1 MAINLTGKA
10 DATIASAAL
19 QAGKAGVPTDLS
31 TTFKVMSD
39 SYATGM
45 GKVGAGLAKVA
56 EVAAKQGAKLAKKA
70 IDDFKA
76 PPVEDLEMMSDNMG
90 GTLLNDIAELKEER
104 KGMLKFWDKKDDPTT
119 EIDEGRMSWKEYKKR
134 KKEISDEVA
143 SFQANKT
150 AIVEGINNGTFDT
163 GASDNYNML
172 LAETFMSEDGVI
184 AEGDH
189 AGVYAKH
196 VKMPDGKYAWK
207 LYDKDNKEISGVNQD
222 DGSLQYLDGSDVAV
236 RFQERQAGELEDAR
250 KATQELQTDAY
261 KDFDPTI
268 TKPDNVVAGVVNDD
282 VRAMQNKLKAAGYDL
297 PKFGVDGKWGPET
310 EKAWNDYS
318 SKLGL
323 YNDLK
328 AKAEDYVPGTTT
340 ERGLPEGFDNLNQK
354 EQYAQLTDILK
365 EKYPEAVD
373 KYEDI
378 EREIREEARI
388 HVTNT
393 APDLEDRDE
402 VSRMWNDRVRSNMVA
417 ALKEMYP
424 DMSDEEVLYLYH
436 TDAGGRE
443 MEGTS
448 WSDAD
453 DPNSPQNA
461 LIASYGVTGTTLD
474 YLTSQIGKTADIPDR
489 QEKFVRSK
497 DIGNLLVP
505 NAETTLAAWQQL
517 EIDVLTGAQEGAAL
531 REHELR
537 NNLRKAI
544 NTPEKMA
551 YMVNQP
557 IGNMEFSYK
566 EQLSMPSRISAE
578 MWTAINDIAGE
589 ELSAL
594 DTDGVPGLTEAD
606 FENNLENFKILREA
620 MLNFDDP
627 SAKEIFVEWY
637 AQDITRSHGE
647 LFDQWVASQQ
657 ADDDGGGGD
666 DDDDDEEVLGYNPT
680 GAWSQNVQLPGGTS
694 GTVDNQTVAGLA
706 DRLIDIQDGNT
717 STKSFFFNGFDYVW
731 DHADAPGKWSRMER
745 VDDGTGTGNTRR
757 QRKVFKDNNQLFS
770 GQGLAWSGTPWLMD
784 IIEQGGVNGGGGG
797 SAVNAARQRAAGGY
811 E

>member
-1 MAINLTGKA
+1 MAINLTGTA

-19 QAGKAGVPTDLS
+19 QAGKAGVAKDLS
-31 TTFKVMSD
+31 ATFKVMSD

-45 GKVGAGLAKVA
+45 GKLGTGLAKVA

-70 IDDFKA
+70 IDEFKA
-76 PPVEDLEMMSDNMG
+76 PPVEDLEMMSENMG
-90 GTLLNDIAELKEER
+90 GTLLNDISELKDER
-104 KGMLKFWDKKDDPTT
+104 KGMLKFWDKKDDPETAV
-119 EIDEGRMSWKEYKKR
+119 DEGRMSWKEYKKR

-143 SFQANKT
+143 TFQANKT

-184 AEGDH
+184 GEGDH

-207 LYDKDNKEISGVNQD
+207 LYDKGDKEISGVNQD

-236 RFQERQAGELEDAR
+236 RFEERQTGELEDAR

-261 KDFDPTI
+261 TGFDPTI
-268 TKPDNVVAGVVNDD
+268 TKPENVVDGVFNED
-282 VRAMQNKLKAAGYDL
+282 VKAMQEKLIAAGYEL
-297 PKFGVDGKWGPET
+297 PEFGVDGKWLAGGET
-310 EKAWNDYS
+310 EAAWNDYS

-328 AKAEDYVPGTTT
+328 AKAEDYVPGTPI
-340 ERGLPEGFDNLNQK
+340 ERVLPEGFDNLNQK
-354 EQYAQLTDILK
+354 EQYGQLIDILK
-365 EKYPEAVD
+365 DKYP
-373 KYEDI
+373 DI
-378 EREIREEARI
+378 NIRDFHKLEGGYTGDRSKSPEEYRSYLRNGLKRMYPDLSDEEARF
-388 HVTNT
+388 
-393 APDLEDRDE
+393 L
-402 VSRMWNDRVRSNMVA
+402 A
-417 ALKEMYP
+417 A
-424 DMSDEEVLYLYH
+424 
-436 TDAGGRE
+436 TRIGRKP
-443 MEGTS
+443 MKGTS
-448 WSDAD
+448 WGDAD

-461 LIASYGVTGTTLD
+461 LITSYGVTGTTPD
-474 YLTSQIGKTADIPDR
+474 YLTSQRGATADIPVR
-489 QEKFVRSK
+489 EQKFVRSK
-497 DIGNLLVP
+497 DVANLLTP
-505 NAETTLAAWQQL
+505 NATSTLSAWQQL
-517 EIDVLTGAQEGAAL
+517 EIDVLTAAQDGGAL

-537 NNLRKAI
+537 NNLRRAVD
-544 NTPEKMA
+544 TPEKMA

-606 FENNLENFKILREA
+606 FENNLENFKVLREA

-637 AQDITRSHGE
+637 ANDITRSHGE
-647 LFDQWVASQQ
+647 LFDQWAASQQ
-657 ADDDGGGGD
+657 GEK
-666 DDDDDEEVLGYNPT
+666 EEEEEEEEIPLGYNPT
-680 GAWSQNVQLPGGTS
+680 GAWSQNVRLNSKGQT
-694 GTVDNQTVAGLA
+694 GTVDNQTMVGLA
-706 DRLIDIQDGNT
+706 EDLLDIEDGNT
-717 STKSFFFNGFDYVW
+717 SAKSFFFNGFDYDW
-731 DHADAPGKWSRMER
+731 NHKDAKGKWSRME
-745 VDDGTGTGNTRR
+745 GTGSDAKRVPFRDHNH
-757 QRKVFKDNNQLFS
+757 LFS

-784 IIEQGGVNGGGGG
+784 IIQQGGVSGVSGGGGIPDT
-797 SAVNAARQRAAGGY
+797 SQW
-811 E
+811 

>member
-19 QAGKAGVPTDLS
+19 QAGKAGVAKDLS
-31 TTFKVMSD
+31 TTFKAMSD

-45 GKVGAGLAKVA
+45 DKLGAGLAKVA

-70 IDDFKA
+70 IDEFKA

-90 GTLLNDIAELKEER
+90 GTLLNDISELKEER

-172 LAETFMSEDGVI
+172 LAETFMSENGVI

-189 AGVYAKH
+189 EGVYAKH

-268 TKPDNVVAGVVNDD
+268 AKPENIVDGVFNKD
-282 VRAMQNKLKAAGYDL
+282 VEAMQKKLIAAGYEL
-297 PKFGVDGKWGPET
+297 PTHGVDGKWLAGGET
-310 EKAWNDYS
+310 EAAWNDYS

-328 AKAEDYVPGTTT
+328 AKAEGYTPGK
-340 ERGLPEGFDNLNQK
+340 EEEAVELLLPENFADLSYEEQAAQVMELIKQKYGEIDN
-354 EQYAQLTDILK
+354 DLK
-365 EKYPEAVD
+365 T
-373 KYEDI
+373 
-378 EREIREEARI
+378 EIRNKD
-388 HVTNT
+388 V
-393 APDLEDRDE
+393 EDRTPDE
-402 VSRMWNDRVRSNMVA
+402 KFLIMTKWGTDF
-417 ALKEMYP
+417 
-424 DMSDEEVLYLYH
+424 EEYSSINKTYIGKMIE
-436 TDAGGRE
+436 AGGIG
-443 MEGTS
+443 EGIKAAT
-448 WSDAD
+448 
-453 DPNSPQNA
+453 P
-461 LIASYGVTGTTLD
+461 ASLARQKGETV
-474 YLTSQIGKTADIPDR
+474 DIPDR
-489 QEKFVRSK
+489 QENLVTSK
-497 DIGNLLVP
+497 DLGNLLVP
-505 NAETTLAAWQQL
+505 NAGSTLTAWQQL
-517 EIDVLTGAQEGAAL
+517 EIDVLTSAQEGAAL

-544 NTPEKMA
+544 DTPEKMA
-551 YMVNQP
+551 YMVGQP

-606 FENNLENFKILREA
+606 FENNLENFKVLREA

-627 SAKEIFVEWY
+627 AAKEIFVEWY

-657 ADDDGGGGD
+657 TDDDGGG
-666 DDDDDEEVLGYNPT
+666 DDEEEDLITYNPKGKFGENQKT
-680 GAWSQNVQLPGGTS
+680 GGTVS
-694 GTVDNQTVAGLA
+694 NYTAAGAAQTVA
-706 DRLIDIQDGNT
+706 DIMSGASNQRELSFLGYSYTYSPT
-717 STKSFFFNGFDYVW
+717 SK
-731 DHADAPGKWSRMER
+731 KWSRQEENEVMK
-745 VDDGTGTGNTRR
+745 DGE
-757 QRKVFKDNNQLFS
+757 KVWETTTKHYRDLNHLLSAEGLGMS
-770 GQGLAWSGTPWLMD
+770 GHRWLMD
-784 IIEQGGVNGGGGG
+784 IINQGGGGDN
-797 SAVNAARQRAAGGY
+797 SAVAEANRRAGTY
-811 E
+811 

>member
-1 MAINLTGKA
+1 MSINLTGNA

-31 TTFKVMSD
+31 ATFKVMSD

-45 GKVGAGLAKVA
+45 SKLGAGLAKVA
-56 EVAAKQGAKLAKKA
+56 EVAAKQGTKLAKKA
-70 IDDFKA
+70 IDEFKA

-90 GTLLNDIAELKEER
+90 GTLLNDISELKEER
-104 KGMLKFWDKKDDPTT
+104 KGMLKFWDKKDDPAT

-207 LYDKDNKEISGVNQD
+207 LYDEDNKEISGVNQD
-222 DGSLQYLDGSDVAV
+222 DGSLEYLDGSDVAV
-236 RFQERQAGELEDAR
+236 RFQERQTGELEDA
-250 KATQELQTDAY
+250 KQATQELQTDTY
-261 KDFDPTI
+261 RDFDPNI
-268 TKPDNVVAGVVNDD
+268 TKPENIVDGVFNED
-282 VRAMQNKLKAAGYDL
+282 VKAMQEKLIDAGYKLDE
-297 PKFGVDGKWGPET
+297 FGVDGKWLAGGET
-310 EKAWNDYS
+310 EAAWNDYS

-328 AKAEDYVPGTTT
+328 AKAEGYTPG
-340 ERGLPEGFDNLNQK
+340 E
-354 EQYAQLTDILK
+354 
-365 EKYPEAVD
+365 
-373 KYEDI
+373 
-378 EREIREEARI
+378 
-388 HVTNT
+388 
-393 APDLEDRDE
+393 
-402 VSRMWNDRVRSNMVA
+402 
-417 ALKEMYP
+417 
-424 DMSDEEVLYLYH
+424 DEEVLEFPLSDNFADLSYDEKTSEIMGLLRQKYGDEVIDNYDTYFNDPIPGMTEAEENFLNISSAG
-436 TDAGGRE
+436 TDFKKYSTTVGHYMDDIVEAGGIGETVLAATPGSLARQ
-443 MEGTS
+443 EG
-448 WSDAD
+448 A
-453 DPNSPQNA
+453 
-461 LIASYGVTGTTLD
+461 VV
-474 YLTSQIGKTADIPDR
+474 DIPDR

-497 DIGNLLVP
+497 DIGNLLTP
-505 NAETTLAAWQQL
+505 NAESTLSAWQQI
-517 EIDVLTGAQEGAAL
+517 EIDVLEAAQQGGAL

-544 NTPEKMA
+544 NSPEKMA
-551 YMVNQP
+551 YMVGQP

-578 MWTAINDIAGE
+578 MWVAINDIAYE

-606 FENNLENFKILREA
+606 FENNLENFKVLREA

-637 AQDITRSHGE
+637 ANDITRSHGE
-647 LFDQWVASQQ
+647 LFDSWVASQQ
-657 ADDDGGGGD
+657 ADDDGGGD

-680 GAWSQNVQLPGGTS
+680 GAWSQNVQLVGGST

-706 DRLIDIQDGNT
+706 DRLIDIQNGDT
-717 STKSFFFNGFDYVW
+717 STKSFFFNGFDYIW
-731 DHADAPGKWSRMER
+731 DHADAPGKWSRMEQ
-745 VDDGTGTGNTRR
+745 VGQSR

-784 IIEQGGVNGGGGG
+784 IIEQGGGGSS
-797 SAVNAARQRAAGGY
+797 SAVNKAKNNAKTY
-811 E
+811 

>member
-1 MAINLTGKA
+1 MSINLTGKA

-19 QAGKAGVPTDLS
+19 QAGKAGVAKDLS
-31 TTFKVMSD
+31 TTFKMMSD

-45 GKVGAGLAKVA
+45 GKMGAGLAKVA

-70 IDDFKA
+70 IDEFKA
-76 PPVEDLEMMSDNMG
+76 PPVEDLEMMSENMG
-90 GTLLNDIAELKEER
+90 GTLLNEIAELKEDR
-104 KGMLKFWDKKDDPTT
+104 KGMLKFWDKTEDDPSTT
-119 EIDEGRMSWKEYKKR
+119 EDESRMTWKEYKKR

-150 AIVEGINNGTFDT
+150 AIVEGLNNGTFDT
-163 GASDNYNML
+163 GASDNFNML

-207 LYDKDNKEISGVNQD
+207 LYDKDDKEISGVNQD

-268 TKPDNVVAGVVNDD
+268 TKPDNVVAGVVNED
-282 VRAMQNKLKAAGYDL
+282 VRAMQKKLKAAGYDL

-310 EKAWNDYS
+310 EKAWTDYS

-328 AKAEDYVPGTTT
+328 AKAEGYTPG
-340 ERGLPEGFDNLNQK
+340 RMNLPEDFETKDPEVKKGIID
-354 EQYAQLTDILK
+354 DILK
-365 EKYPEAVD
+365 AQYPDLPWDKIENQEFSPQQMLEKYPDMPIEVQRYLKWQSAD
-373 KYEDI
+373 KYNVNEDWLDKSPG
-378 EREIREEARI
+378 ERSTTLI
-388 HVTNT
+388 N
-393 APDLEDRDE
+393 APDTSFEER
-402 VSRMWNDRVRSNMVA
+402 VA
-417 ALKEMYP
+417 AVV
-424 DMSDEEVLYLYH
+424 EVLPDNIESL
-436 TDAGGRE
+436 ARQ
-443 MEGTS
+443 EG
-448 WSDAD
+448 
-453 DPNSPQNA
+453 
-461 LIASYGVTGTTLD
+461 VVV
-474 YLTSQIGKTADIPDR
+474 DIPDR

-497 DIGNLLVP
+497 DIANLLIP

-517 EIDVLTGAQEGAAL
+517 EINVLEAAQQGGAL

-544 NTPEKMA
+544 DTPEKMA
-551 YMVNQP
+551 YMVGQP

-578 MWTAINDIAGE
+578 MWVAINDIAGE

-594 DTDGVPGLTEAD
+594 DTDGVPGLSEAD
-606 FENNLENFKILREA
+606 FENNLENFKVLREA

-627 SAKEIFVEWY
+627 AAKEIFVEWY

-657 ADDDGGGGD
+657 VDDDGGGGGD
-666 DDDDDEEVLGYNPT
+666 DDDDEEIELYGGSSAKDDFP
-680 GAWSQNVQLPGGTS
+680 GATYRGGTAPTNADTRGAALIFMDILNGDHVS
-694 GTVDNQTVAGLA
+694 NQFEFG
-706 DRLIDIQDGNT
+706 
-717 STKSFFFNGFDYVW
+717 KYDYVY
-731 DHADAPGKWSRMER
+731 DPDRDKWSREQE
-745 VDDGTGTGNTRR
+745 VPILDDQGKATGDYKTETYT
-757 QRKVFKDNNQLFS
+757 FKNDAELLS
-770 GQGLAWSGTPWLMD
+770 SQGLGWSGSKWLMD
-784 IIEQGGVNGGGGG
+784 MLREGVGSGGSGN
-797 SAVNAARQRAAGGY
+797 SAVNQARRNAANY
-811 E
+811 

>member
-1 MAINLTGKA
+1 MSINLTGKA

-19 QAGKAGVPTDLS
+19 QAGKAGVAKDLS

-45 GKVGAGLAKVA
+45 GKLGTGLAKVA

-70 IDDFKA
+70 IDEFKA
-76 PPVEDLEMMSDNMG
+76 PPVEDLEMMPENMS
-90 GTLLNDIAELKEER
+90 GTLLNDISELKDER
-104 KGMLKFWDKKDDPTT
+104 KGMLKFWDKKDDPDT

-189 AGVYAKH
+189 KGVYAKH

-207 LYDKDNKEISGVNQD
+207 LYDKDDKEISGVNQD
-222 DGSLQYLDGSDVAV
+222 NGSLQYLDGSDVAV
-236 RFQERQAGELEDAR
+236 RFEERQAGELEDAR

-261 KDFDPTI
+261 KDFDSTI

-282 VRAMQNKLKAAGYDL
+282 VRAMQNKLVAAGYDL
-297 PKFGVDGKWGPET
+297 PKFGVDGKFGPET

-328 AKAEDYVPGTTT
+328 AKAEGYTPGEDQEVREFPFPENFADLSYEEKTSEVMDLLRQKYGEDFINNWESYDTEWPTGMTKSEAGFLNMSRAGTNFKKEYTNSFKLYMDDMVKAGGTGDTTT
-340 ERGLPEGFDNLNQK
+340 VQGPGSL
-354 EQYAQLTDILK
+354 
-365 EKYPEAVD
+365 
-373 KYEDI
+373 
-378 EREIREEARI
+378 ARQQG
-388 HVTNT
+388 
-393 APDLEDRDE
+393 A
-402 VSRMWNDRVRSNMVA
+402 
-417 ALKEMYP
+417 
-424 DMSDEEVLYLYH
+424 
-436 TDAGGRE
+436 
-443 MEGTS
+443 
-448 WSDAD
+448 
-453 DPNSPQNA
+453 
-461 LIASYGVTGTTLD
+461 
-474 YLTSQIGKTADIPDR
+474 TADIPVR
-489 QEKFVRSK
+489 EQKFVRSK
-497 DIGNLLVP
+497 DIANLLVP
-505 NAETTLAAWQQL
+505 NAEGTLSAWQQL
-517 EIDVLTGAQEGAAL
+517 EIDVLTSAQEGGAL

-537 NNLRKAI
+537 NNLRKAV

-647 LFDQWVASQQ
+647 LFDSWVASQQ
-657 ADDDGGGGD
+657 GEEEEEEEEEEEIVLYGGSSAKDVFPGASYREGTAPTNADTRGAAFIFMDILNGDHVSNQFDYGKYDYVYDPNRDKWSREQEDPILDDKGKATGDYKKVTHTFKNNAELLSSQGLGWSGSKWLMDMLNKGVGSGGGGI
-666 DDDDDEEVLGYNPT
+666 P
-680 GAWSQNVQLPGGTS
+680 
-694 GTVDNQTVAGLA
+694 
-706 DRLIDIQDGNT
+706 NT
-717 STKSFFFNGFDYVW
+717 SNF
-731 DHADAPGKWSRMER
+731 
-745 VDDGTGTGNTRR
+745 
-757 QRKVFKDNNQLFS
+757 
-770 GQGLAWSGTPWLMD
+770 
-784 IIEQGGVNGGGGG
+784 
-797 SAVNAARQRAAGGY
+797 
-811 E
+811 

>member
-45 GKVGAGLAKVA
+45 GKLGAGLAEVA
-56 EVAAKQGAKLAKKA
+56 KVAAKQGTKLAKKA
-70 IDDFKA
+70 IDEFKA
-76 PPVEDLEMMSDNMG
+76 PPVEDLEMMSENMG
-90 GTLLNDIAELKEER
+90 GTLLNDISELKEER
-104 KGMLKFWDKKDDPTT
+104 KGMLKFWDKKDDPNT

-207 LYDKDNKEISGVNQD
+207 LYDEDNKEISGVNQD

-328 AKAEDYVPGTTT
+328 AKAEGYTPGK
-340 ERGLPEGFDNLNQK
+340 EEELLQFSLPENFADLS
-354 EQYAQLTDILK
+354 
-365 EKYPEAVD
+365 
-373 KYEDI
+373 YED
-378 EREIREEARI
+378 
-388 HVTNT
+388 
-393 APDLEDRDE
+393 
-402 VSRMWNDRVRSNMVA
+402 
-417 ALKEMYP
+417 K
-424 DMSDEEVLYLYH
+424 
-436 TDAGGRE
+436 
-443 MEGTS
+443 
-448 WSDAD
+448 
-453 DPNSPQNA
+453 
-461 LIASYGVTGTTLD
+461 
-474 YLTSQIGKTADIPDR
+474 TSQIMDLLRQKYGNDAINNWEDWQELLPGMTEVEGDFLTMSSGGSDFDSWSSSIGYYMDDMVEAGGIGKGIKAAIPASLARQKGEVVDIPDR

-497 DIGNLLVP
+497 DIGNLLIP
-505 NAETTLAAWQQL
+505 NAESTLAAWQQL
-517 EIDVLTGAQEGAAL
+517 EIDVLTNAQEGGAL

-537 NNLRKAI
+537 NNLRKAVD
-544 NTPEKMA
+544 TPEKMA

-647 LFDQWVASQQ
+647 LFDQWLASQQ
-657 ADDDGGGGD
+657 ANDDGGGGD
-666 DDDDDEEVLGYNPT
+666 DEEEEEVLGYNPT

-706 DRLIDIQDGNT
+706 DRLVNIQDGNT
-717 STKSFFFNGFDYVW
+717 TTKSFFFNGFDYVW
-731 DHADAPGKWSRMER
+731 DHADAPGKWSRMEQ
-745 VDDGTGTGNTRR
+745 VGQTR

-784 IIEQGGVNGGGGG
+784 IIEQGGVSGGGGIPNT
-797 SAVNAARQRAAGGY
+797 SNF
-811 E
+811 